1 MIGQNTRRYGIA
13 IIIGTLALLGIVL
26 AVVLNLWTPTKIYD
40 SLTATQSFTV
50 VANFSSGSI
59 PPSLMYKMINNTYE
73 SALKGFV
80 TLEQPPY
87 PVVNVKLF
95 SNTLV
100 TFKLPSGF
108 RYEYVSIVIHD
119 NRIYV
124 YEFNNAQDYK
134 LYTVVSRPIASV
146 TVKIIY
152 PEIKVGNTTLVPVNT
167 FTIEKFNVPLPGTLD
182 ASVDPV
188 TYFESDSITWYDV
201 FGSVVAANTTAA
213 GWFYI
218 VPYQEVNSITVDGSS
233 YPGFGYELCTSNAPG
248 RTIGV
253 GSYAAQTY
261 VWAGYAANLC
271 PVTYVLSN
279 WPWVGMD
286 AAGNVYK
293 PTSPPGA
300 MSEEP
305 GCGCSGVSFTFEF
318 PPPLPG
324 EGQPFL
330 FKISI
335 LK

>member
-1 MIGQNTRRYGIA
+1 MNRPNRKKWSLTIIRMVRQSMRRYGIA
-13 IIIGTLALLGIVL
+13 IIIGTLALLSMVL

-80 TLEQPPY
+80 TLEQPPC

-152 PEIKVGNTTLVPVNT
+152 PETKVGNITLVPVGT
-167 FTIEKFNVPLPGTLD
+167 FIIEKFNVPLPGISD
-182 ASVDPV
+182 VSDDPV
-188 TYFESDSITWYDV
+188 VYFESYPAVWYI
-201 FGSVVAANTTAA
+201 GSQVAANTTAA

-218 VPYQEVNSITVDGSS
+218 VPYQEVNSIIVDGSA
-233 YPGFGYELCTSNAPG
+233 YPGFGYALCTSNAPG
-248 RTIGV
+248 QTQGV

-261 VWAGYAANLC
+261 VWAGYAFYDC
-271 PVTYVLSN
+271 PVTVVLSN

-293 PTSPPGA
+293 PTSFPGSKSMEVA
-300 MSEEP
+300 
-305 GCGCSGVSFTFEF
+305 CVCSGASFTFEL
-318 PPPLPG
+318 PPP
-324 EGQPFL
+324 EG
-330 FKISI
+330 
-335 LK
+335 